1 MRRLLPRDNCIGLPT
16 QLPTMKWKL
25 IQSLPTSDYQPLANH
40 HPFAHY
46 GLKENQNNNDDAEG
60 VCQQRRPPN
69 FH

>member
-1 MRRLLPRDNCIGLPT
+1 
-16 QLPTMKWKL
+16 MKWKL

-46 GLKENQNNNDDAEG
+46 GLKENQNNDDAEG
-60 VCQQRRPPN
+60 VCQQRHPPN